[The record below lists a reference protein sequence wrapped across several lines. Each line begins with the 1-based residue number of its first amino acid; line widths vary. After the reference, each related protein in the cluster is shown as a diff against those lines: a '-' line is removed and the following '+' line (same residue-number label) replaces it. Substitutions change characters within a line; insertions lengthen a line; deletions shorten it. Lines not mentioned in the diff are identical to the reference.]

1 VEAALRD
8 YDGALLVVS
17 HDEDFLSAVGVE
29 RTVRLD
35 RLRR

>member
-8 YDGALLVVS
+8 YDGALLVIS

-29 RTVRLD
+29 RTVRLGSV
-35 RLRR
+35 RP